1 MHIKIVSINLTQTMK
16 IKLLFIAL
24 SLTLSACGQATESKK
39 QNSEKT
45 LVLGTRIYIKQPE
58 NFKPSKDFIG
68 FESGQSSIQFMELF
82 GGNYNSNA
90 KNFTKENFEKK
101 GVKVLSFEELK
112 IDNYPA
118 KLAFI
123 QANNNQKSLQ
133 LVFGDSEFSVL
144 AMAFIPDFEIDKI
157 EEIKK
162 SLMTIEYDKKRNIDP
177 FEIAFFEL
185 DDSKSSYKYAK
196 AASNIFIYSK
206 NGVIKDNYNGE
217 SFYIVSQVP
226 IETPNM
232 SPKLLLDNNLN
243 SLKSNGLIV
252 SERRVTDRK
261 KLNGFEC
268 YEELIIGTLNNEE
281 TQIKMTSVVNG
292 TRAVL
297 VNAIVNDD
305 FVKTLLEFDKLTN
318 ELKMK

>member
-1 MHIKIVSINLTQTMK
+1 MR
-16 IKLLFIAL
+16 IKLLFIAFSL
-24 SLTLSACGQATESKK
+24 SLSACGQSTESKK

-45 LVLGTRIYIKQPE
+45 LVLGTRIYIEQPE
-58 NFKPSKDFIG
+58 NFNPSKDFIG
-68 FESGQSSIQFMELF
+68 FENGQSLIQFIDLF
-82 GGNYNSNA
+82 GGNYSSNA

-101 GVKVLSFEELK
+101 GVKVLDFKELK

-123 QANNNQKSLQ
+123 QGNPNQKSLQ
-133 LVFGDSEFSVL
+133 LVFGDNEFSVM
-144 AMAFIPDFEIDKI
+144 AMAFIPDFEKDKI
-157 EEIKK
+157 EKIEK
-162 SLMTIEYDKKRNIDP
+162 SLLTIEYDKTRTVDP

-185 DDSKSSYKYAK
+185 DDSKSEYKYSK

-206 NGVIKDNYNGE
+206 NGAKKESYTGE
-217 SFYIVSQVP
+217 SFYMVSQVP
-226 IETPNM
+226 TDSPNM
-232 SPKLLLDNNLN
+232 NPKLLFDNNLS

-252 SERRVTDRK
+252 SERKITDRK

-292 TRAVL
+292 TRAVVINGL
-297 VNAIVNDD
+297 VRDN
-305 FVKTLLEFDKLTN
+305 FETTLLEFDKLTN

>member
-1 MHIKIVSINLTQTMK
+1 M
-16 IKLLFIAL
+16 KLLFIAL
-24 SLTLSACGQATESKK
+24 SLSLSACGQSTESKK

-45 LVLGTRIYIKQPE
+45 LVLGTRIYIEQPE
-58 NFKPSKDFIG
+58 NFNPSKDFIG
-68 FESGQSSIQFMELF
+68 FENGQSLIQFIDLF

-101 GVKVLSFEELK
+101 GVKVLDFKELK

-123 QANNNQKSLQ
+123 EGNPNQKSLQ
-133 LVFGDSEFSVL
+133 LVFGDNEFSVM
-144 AMAFIPDFEIDKI
+144 AMAFIPDFEKDKI
-157 EEIKK
+157 EK
-162 SLMTIEYDKKRNIDP
+162 SLLTIEYDKKRTVDP

-185 DDSKSSYKYAK
+185 DDSKSIYKYSK
-196 AASNIFIYSK
+196 AASNVFIYSK
-206 NGVIKDNYNGE
+206 NGTKKESYTGE
-217 SFYIVSQVP
+217 SFYMVSQVP
-226 IETPNM
+226 TDSPNM
-232 SPKLLLDNNLN
+232 NPKLLFDNNLN

-252 SERRVTDRK
+252 SERKVTERK

-281 TQIKMTSVVNG
+281 TQIKITSVVNG

-297 VNAIVNDD
+297 INGLIKDN
-305 FVKTLLEFDKLTN
+305 FESTLQEFDKLTN